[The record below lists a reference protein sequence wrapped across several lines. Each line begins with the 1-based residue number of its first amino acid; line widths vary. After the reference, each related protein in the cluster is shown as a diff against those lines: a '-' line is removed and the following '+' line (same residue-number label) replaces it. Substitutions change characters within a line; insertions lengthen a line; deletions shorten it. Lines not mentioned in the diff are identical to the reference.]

1 MTRNQCLATLKV
13 IGFKPHAY
21 ITRAY
26 AAKKTD
32 YIVIIGTKRLSID
45 YIPTPNSETS
55 FNELRAKIKEPI
67 RTNFKQGINAL
78 IRLMINEEKQK
89 DTKL

>member
-1 MTRNQCLATLKV
+1 V
-13 IGFKPHAY
+13 
-21 ITRAY
+21 RAY

-32 YIVIIGTKRLSID
+32 YIVIISTKRLSID
-45 YIPTPNSETS
+45 YIPTPSTETS
-55 FNELRAKIKEPI
+55 FNELRAKMQRPIK
-67 RTNFKQGINAL
+67 TNFQQGIHAL